1 MQNTPNLRQIDEL
14 HSALLRIVFQF
25 NDPNRDDILIKAAGI
40 NLDKALFPLLI
51 GIDRFG
57 PVGIVELANMVGRDY
72 TTVSRQVGKLVAL
85 QLVIRQ
91 QDSQDKRIHNALI
104 SPQGKEMTAKID
116 QTRYQFYQQMFNQ
129 WNDDEI
135 GDFKRLI
142 EKFSTA
148 LTQFETP

>member
-1 MQNTPNLRQIDEL
+1 MQNTPNLRKIDEL

-72 TTVSRQVGKLVAL
+72 TTVSRQVGKLVTL
-85 QLVIRQ
+85 QLAIRQ
-91 QDSQDKRIHNALI
+91 QDSQDKRINNALI
-104 SPQGKEMTAKID
+104 SPKGKEMTTKID
-116 QTRYQFYQQMFNQ
+116 KTRYQFYQQMFNQ
-129 WNDDEI
+129 WSDDEI
-135 GDFKRLI
+135 DIFKMLI
-142 EKFSTA
+142 EKFSSA

>member
-1 MQNTPNLRQIDEL
+1 MQNTPNLRKIDEL

-72 TTVSRQVGKLVAL
+72 TTVSRQVGKLVTL
-85 QLVIRQ
+85 QLAIRQ
-91 QDSQDKRIHNALI
+91 QDSQDKRINNALI
-104 SPQGKEMTAKID
+104 SPKGKEMTTKID

-129 WNDDEI
+129 WSDDEI
-135 GDFKRLI
+135 DIFKMLI
-142 EKFSTA
+142 EKFSSA

>member
-1 MQNTPNLRQIDEL
+1 MQNTPNLRKIDEL
-14 HSALLRIVFQF
+14 HNALLRIVFQF

-72 TTVSRQVGKLVAL
+72 TTVSRQVGKLVTL
-85 QLVIRQ
+85 QLAIRQ
-91 QDSQDKRIHNALI
+91 QDSQDKRINNALI
-104 SPQGKEMTAKID
+104 SPKGKEMTTKID

-129 WNDDEI
+129 WSDDEI
-135 GDFKRLI
+135 DIFKMLI
-142 EKFSTA
+142 EKFSSA

>member
-1 MQNTPNLRQIDEL
+1 MQNTPNLRKIDEL

-72 TTVSRQVGKLVAL
+72 TTVSRQVGKLVTL
-85 QLVIRQ
+85 QLAIRQ
-91 QDSQDKRIHNALI
+91 QDSQDKRINNALI
-104 SPQGKEMTAKID
+104 SPKGKEMTAKID

-129 WNDDEI
+129 WSDDEI
-135 GDFKRLI
+135 DIFKMLI
-142 EKFSTA
+142 EKFSSA

>member
-1 MQNTPNLRQIDEL
+1 MQNTPNLRKIDEL

-72 TTVSRQVGKLVAL
+72 TTVSRQVGKLVTL
-85 QLVIRQ
+85 QLAIRQ
-91 QDSQDKRIHNALI
+91 QDSQDKRINNALI
-104 SPQGKEMTAKID
+104 SPKGKKMTAKID

-129 WNDDEI
+129 WSDDEI
-135 GDFKRLI
+135 DIFKMLI
-142 EKFSTA
+142 EKFSGA